1 MPRRNRSI
9 GGPLPGT
16 NELVPAAQL
25 SLQLAD
31 SLAGAMQLG
40 TAVSVLRVILDTV
53 QQVKSNK
60 DSCLRLAR
68 RATAFVLNIRD
79 TMDGKWDPAPPSL
92 KESVDRFES
101 LLLSIKD
108 WMCDLAK
115 THMFTR
121 FVKKDRIKDKI
132 TDFELQLIDTVSQ
145 FQNTVLVELQHIH
158 EPDMHSQMIVGFK
171 RGLRPQDDD
180 GFPLVHR
187 SDLVLHGMTP
197 MGGGWWQNLAEASI
211 NGRQR
216 KKDDLEFLKSVW
228 DARFPQ
234 LYGVSQQT
242 SANPEF
248 IIIHNVG
255 ITDIRAF
262 ITPYL
267 QQGHLLEVAAIAT
280 RIAEHLRAGLTML
293 ASTGRWPA
301 IYDQQ
306 EQPSLAMLS
315 SLVVNNRGNLV
326 IGGGHR
332 IRSTA
337 PESSRA
343 VGVVM
348 PRGKY
353 SENGTQGRSLVWVK
367 MTVPEGPANWPIKL
381 LVLYCSPAPASP
393 AQVSETLLVDL
404 RDADWTTSILRELR
418 ASMASPDPAS
428 TKKTF
433 VSVGNIGH
441 VLGPLYAKILG
452 EDEPFRKRRLTG
464 HVFEGQFEEMHISEV
479 MTDIVRFTF
488 RNPTSISY
496 QHQFSIH
503 QKPKDDPSEKSARWQ
518 SIVANVARFARGSNI
533 TPDTM
538 ILSKWQLNHASRLL
552 PELLCNKKVTGHRT
566 SAVISSNF
574 KYSEASPPPEV
585 HFFLSY
591 EDWTTSYWSYEA
603 EYKPVGEREAI
614 TEPTVLPGTDMR
626 GFYIQFIPEDF
637 EVLPDDE
644 SALATTS
651 TRQGDEKILDDR
663 PEADRIPPVSLL
675 YHGFGHVM
683 DSFTHK
689 GIHVDEVQHNLER
702 RVDDFAVKMTAFYRN
717 EELRRRTGLDAL
729 GDILGRELTVAAIG
743 GVCTSGHHCGPHK
756 AVTCVVKFKNELVD
770 ISSMPMIE
778 LTGYVARSHKES
790 LDYQSGPLFKGW
802 NVPSLGLTVIG
813 PYITFYGIIFLG
825 QCQWRLV
832 PLTPMLSCVGS
843 ACEGNDRTALYA
855 AFSGALTLLHHIDED
870 VQRYCLVPPILP
882 HADRWF
888 PYVSELPRYP
898 TSAENTEN
906 EKLRFRILRHLAPD
920 PPNHQLYIAKTLC
933 DPEKKIVV
941 KFTRRYSIELHA
953 FCADREHAPSI
964 LGFGQVP
971 GGWFVVAMDYI
982 SEAVYPSQSTDLV
995 PSSPPP
1001 DTTTHLT
1008 ISSSEDHPRAGLD
1021 GGGGSDEAS
1030 GASPDITELTALE
1043 HFSSTLQSAQRRA
1056 AEAEGS
1062 RRKRARYTGQSEGTI
1077 GRQKRALRD
1086 LQAQGFHTLPDF
1098 FRHRAEK
1105 AMQKARIEAMVATA
1119 TARLRYREEEEESSG
1134 TETAVDE
1141 CSFKIVSEPGTTEGT
1156 LEAASNEKALGDSD
1170 RTGDNQ

>member
-101 LLLSIKD
+101 LLLTIKD

-115 THMFTR
+115 TNMFTR
-121 FVKKDRIKDKI
+121 LVKKDRIKDKI

-145 FQNTVLVELQHIH
+145 FQNTVLVELQHIMSQSLQATLSQ
-158 EPDMHSQMIVGFK
+158 ETGLVRQVQDMHSQMIVGFK

-326 IGGGHR
+326 IGGDIASDQQPQNHR
-332 IRSTA
+332 GPLIFGERYPGTILGVG
-337 PESSRA
+337 EDDRTRRA
-343 VGVVM
+343 RQLANQIAG
-348 PRGKY
+348 
-353 SENGTQGRSLVWVK
+353 SILLSGT
-367 MTVPEGPANWPIKL
+367 
-381 LVLYCSPAPASP
+381 ASP

-418 ASMASPDPAS
+418 ASMASWGLDDRGGLFSKATYGDVGFLVASPDPAS

-518 SIVANVARFARGSNI
+518 SIVANVARFARGSGI

-538 ILSKWQLNHASRLL
+538 ILI
-552 PELLCNKKVTGHRT
+552 TGHRT

-603 EYKPVGEREAI
+603 EYKPIGEREAI
-614 TEPTVLPGTDMR
+614 TGPTASLGISSSTDKR

-651 TRQGDEKILDDR
+651 
-663 PEADRIPPVSLL
+663 
-675 YHGFGHVM
+675 
-683 DSFTHK
+683 
-689 GIHVDEVQHNLER
+689 
-702 RVDDFAVKMTAFYRN
+702 
-717 EELRRRTGLDAL
+717 
-729 GDILGRELTVAAIG
+729 
-743 GVCTSGHHCGPHK
+743 
-756 AVTCVVKFKNELVD
+756 
-770 ISSMPMIE
+770 
-778 LTGYVARSHKES
+778 AR
-790 LDYQSGPLFKGW
+790 
-802 NVPSLGLTVIG
+802 
-813 PYITFYGIIFLG
+813 
-825 QCQWRLV
+825 
-832 PLTPMLSCVGS
+832 
-843 ACEGNDRTALYA
+843 
-855 AFSGALTLLHHIDED
+855 
-870 VQRYCLVPPILP
+870 
-882 HADRWF
+882 
-888 PYVSELPRYP
+888 
-898 TSAENTEN
+898 
-906 EKLRFRILRHLAPD
+906 
-920 PPNHQLYIAKTLC
+920 
-933 DPEKKIVV
+933 
-941 KFTRRYSIELHA
+941 
-953 FCADREHAPSI
+953 
-964 LGFGQVP
+964 
-971 GGWFVVAMDYI
+971 
-982 SEAVYPSQSTDLV
+982 
-995 PSSPPP
+995 
-1001 DTTTHLT
+1001 
-1008 ISSSEDHPRAGLD
+1008 
-1021 GGGGSDEAS
+1021 
-1030 GASPDITELTALE
+1030 
-1043 HFSSTLQSAQRRA
+1043 
-1056 AEAEGS
+1056 
-1062 RRKRARYTGQSEGTI
+1062 
-1077 GRQKRALRD
+1077 
-1086 LQAQGFHTLPDF
+1086 
-1098 FRHRAEK
+1098 
-1105 AMQKARIEAMVATA
+1105 
-1119 TARLRYREEEEESSG
+1119 
-1134 TETAVDE
+1134 
-1141 CSFKIVSEPGTTEGT
+1141 
-1156 LEAASNEKALGDSD
+1156 
-1170 RTGDNQ
+1170 